1 MCLALRKLESVSL
14 TSLGDNHA
22 CWREH
27 KKCSASEG
35 FLVVCYLLSDAST
48 FVLQYD

>member
-27 KKCSASEG
+27 KKSALRLKV
-35 FLVVCYLLSDAST
+35 F
-48 FVLQYD
+48 